1 MDAVHRAAYARDP
14 DVIALCLAKSAR
26 QFVFDDPARIYPGVR
41 CERRDF
47 YAARAIDRQAAPS
60 LVCDSSA
67 REICFSRRRADD
79 DGGRLCRTR
88 EYFEVRLILT
98 LSRRDVSCI
107 ILLELSLL
115 YN

>member
-41 CERRDF
+41 CERRNF
-47 YAARAIDRQAAPS
+47 YAPRAIDRQAAPS
-60 LVCDSSA
+60 LVCDSST

-79 DGGRLCRTR
+79 DGGTR

-98 LSRRDVSCI
+98 LPRRDVSCI